1 MLKLGS
7 GNRWD
12 ADDKTIYDLRRAQY
26 DDKDITDKKIDMD
39 NVLPQILKST
49 FLIRD
54 YDSRVTAV
62 MIAIRMWLI
71 RNMLTVKYLLWM

>member
-39 NVLPQILKST
+39 NLLPQILKST
-49 FLIRD
+49 LLIINEIM
-54 YDSRVTAV
+54 TAEWQ
-62 MIAIRMWLI
+62 RW
-71 RNMLTVKYLLWM
+71 W

>member
-1 MLKLGS
+1 MLKLGG

-26 DDKDITDKKIDMD
+26 DDKDITDKKIDID
-39 NVLPQILKST
+39 NLLPQILKST
-49 FLIRD
+49 LLIRD

-62 MIAIRMWLI
+62 MIVIRMWLI

>member
-12 ADDKTIYDLRRAQY
+12 ADDKTIYDLRGAQY
-26 DDKDITDKKIDMD
+26 DDKDITDKKIDID
-39 NVLPQILKST
+39 NLLPQILKST
-49 FLIRD
+49 LLIRD

-62 MIAIRMWLI
+62 MIVIRMWLI

>member
-12 ADDKTIYDLRRAQY
+12 ADDKTIYDPRRAQY
-26 DDKDITDKKIDMD
+26 DDKDITDKKIDID
-39 NVLPQILKST
+39 NLLPQILKST
-49 FLIRD
+49 LLIRD

-62 MIAIRMWLI
+62 MIVIRMWLI
-71 RNMLTVKYLLWM
+71 RNILTVKYLLWM

>member
-39 NVLPQILKST
+39 NLLPQILKST
-49 FLIRD
+49 LLIRD